1 MKKQE
6 LLKII
11 DDELLE
17 KLFGFCYARTND
29 SYEAQDLCSDII
41 FELIKAANTDG
52 SIENLYPFVWR
63 VARNVYADFS
73 DNRRRRADM
82 FYEDGAEH
90 LLPFIA
96 DVEREDNS
104 DELLSAVYRRISFL
118 TKAYR
123 EVMIMFYID
132 GLSTEEIAKLQ
143 NTSEGAVRQ
152 RLFCARKK
160 LRSEVHQKQIY
171 LALYDFV

>member
-63 VARNVYADFS
+63 VARN
-73 DNRRRRADM
+73 
-82 FYEDGAEH
+82 
-90 LLPFIA
+90 
-96 DVEREDNS
+96 
-104 DELLSAVYRRISFL
+104 
-118 TKAYR
+118 
-123 EVMIMFYID
+123 
-132 GLSTEEIAKLQ
+132 
-143 NTSEGAVRQ
+143 
-152 RLFCARKK
+152 
-160 LRSEVHQKQIY
+160 
-171 LALYDFV
+171 